1 MIRLTPLTL
10 TAASVMMDYCIST
23 PCCLFMPWLF
33 RAAVRPDVSS
43 GGSTVSRPGLG
54 ATVAPCATAGPH
66 VSVIVTTFNHAP
78 YIAEAIRSVLAQTYT
93 NREIIVVDDGSTDDT
108 PAVLAGFGDA
118 ITAIQQPNKGV
129 AGSRNRGI
137 RGATGLLLAFIDG
150 DDRWHPDMLRRLV
163 EAHERFPDSG
173 LIACDGRVFD
183 GERILRT
190 RLLPSSVVASQAGNG
205 PVISCECFEHLI
217 RGNLIATTSQIMIP
231 RRVIDDV
238 GESDGAFPV
247 ASDYDLYLRIA
258 RKYPFTFVREH
269 LVDWRYLPTS
279 ASGPAA
285 LRQFHWTADDVAI
298 LRKHARLAPPALRP
312 VISDTL
318 TRKARRI
325 AQRAYYR
332 GCETDRRWAR
342 AYLWRVC
349 RNSGG
354 DPVVALYLMAV
365 LMPRRIRWL
374 IAPVGRRLL
383 RPE

>member
-1 MIRLTPLTL
+1 MLPSAPMCRQ
-10 TAASVMMDYCIST
+10 AE
-23 PCCLFMPWLF
+23 
-33 RAAVRPDVSS
+33 
-43 GGSTVSRPGLG
+43 STVSRPGLG
-54 ATVAPCATAGPH
+54 ATVTPCATAGPH

-118 ITAIQQPNKGV
+118 ITTIRQPNQGV
-129 AGSRNRGI
+129 AGSRNRAI

-173 LIACDGRVFD
+173 LIACDGRAFD

-258 RKYPFTFVREH
+258 RKYRS
-269 LVDWRYLPTS
+269 RSCGNTS
-279 ASGPAA
+279 
-285 LRQFHWTADDVAI
+285 WTGATC
-298 LRKHARLAPPALRP
+298 RR
-312 VISDTL
+312 
-318 TRKARRI
+318 ARRGPRPSGNFI
-325 AQRAYYR
+325 GPRMMSPSCASTR
-332 GCETDRRWAR
+332 GWLRRR
-342 AYLWRVC
+342 
-349 RNSGG
+349 S
-354 DPVVALYLMAV
+354 DPSS
-365 LMPRRIRWL
+365 RIRSRERRGAL
-374 IAPVGRRLL
+374 PSGRIPRLRDRSAMGSGL
-383 RPE
+383 SLAVVSE